1 MKTFLI
7 ILVVLALIAAVYVYL
22 IKKGK
27 IKDDDQDYIPDVV
40 EDKVSDIK
48 ETVEKTKKEVN
59 RRARRVKEELDEK
72 YINEV
77 PRPSFWGGYEVD
89 PTEIEFWQHRKGRST
104 SKAVIDHCHNTGKVR
119 GILCHNCNVSLGLI
133 KDNTQILLNM
143 ISYLKD

>member
-7 ILVVLALIAAVYVYL
+7 ILVVLAFIASVYVYL

-59 RRARRVKEELDEK
+59 RRARRVKEELDDVAVAAK
-72 YINEV
+72 NLTNQTGDVIDAV
-77 PRPSFWGGYEVD
+77 KGTS
-89 PTEIEFWQHRKGRST
+89 RKGR
-104 SKAVIDHCHNTGKVR
+104 KPK
-119 GILCHNCNVSLGLI
+119 
-133 KDNTQILLNM
+133 K
-143 ISYLKD
+143 K

>member
-7 ILVVLALIAAVYVYL
+7 ILVVLALIASVYVYL

-59 RRARRVKEELDEK
+59 RRARRVKEELDDVAVAAK
-72 YINEV
+72 NLTNQTGDVIDAV
-77 PRPSFWGGYEVD
+77 KGTS
-89 PTEIEFWQHRKGRST
+89 RKGR
-104 SKAVIDHCHNTGKVR
+104 KPKNK
-119 GILCHNCNVSLGLI
+119 
-133 KDNTQILLNM
+133 
-143 ISYLKD
+143 

>member
-7 ILVVLALIAAVYVYL
+7 ILVVLALIASVYVYL

-59 RRARRVKEELDEK
+59 RRARRVKEELDDVAVAAK
-72 YINEV
+72 NLTNQTGDVIDAV
-77 PRPSFWGGYEVD
+77 KGTS
-89 PTEIEFWQHRKGRST
+89 RKGR
-104 SKAVIDHCHNTGKVR
+104 KPK
-119 GILCHNCNVSLGLI
+119 
-133 KDNTQILLNM
+133 K
-143 ISYLKD
+143 K